1 MKRYWKWARA
11 QWDRVIGWTCVG
23 AGALLTL
30 SGALSVSSAE
40 DQLDQLSYLASGPAI
55 GLFLLG
61 VGAILILT
69 ADQRD
74 EWRKLDEV
82 AELLRQWVAG
92 DAPEPTAEPAPEISL
107 PDTDTDTDTDTGAVA
122 VRAGF
127 PAVAFAGVG
136 ILGGATG
143 VNQSLDQ
150 VSALRWTQ
158 LSAGS
163 LALALVAV
171 VFVHLRG
178 RREIGRGIA
187 GVSAAVAG
195 PSRMLSSGSVS
206 SGSVSS
212 GSGAETPDSGWY
224 VVAGSQRYH
233 AAGCDLLRFSEVR
246 PIPAGEAAGS
256 GLTGCPICR

>member
-1 MKRYWKWARA
+1 
-11 QWDRVIGWTCVG
+11 V
-23 AGALLTL
+23 LTL

-82 AELLRQWVAG
+82 VGLLRQAGAG
-92 DAPEPTAEPAPEISL
+92 DAAEATAEPAAEISL
-107 PDTDTDTDTDTGAVA
+107 PDPGTGAVA

-127 PAVAFAGVG
+127 PAVAVAGVG

-171 VFVHLRG
+171 AFLHLRG
-178 RREIGRGIA
+178 RREIGRGLA
-187 GVSAAVAG
+187 GVAAAVAG
-195 PSRMLSSGSVS
+195 PSGTLT
-206 SGSVSS
+206 GSVSS
-212 GSGAETPDSGWY
+212 GSGSSGSGSSGFGAETPDGGWY
-224 VVAGSQRYH
+224 VVEGSQRYH

-256 GLTGCPICR
+256 GLTRCPICR

>member
-1 MKRYWKWARA
+1 MKRYWKWAVA
-11 QWDRVIGWTCVG
+11 QWDRVIGWTCVAGG
-23 AGALLTL
+23 AVLTL

-40 DQLDQLSYLASGPAI
+40 DQLDQLSYLASGPAV

-82 AELLRQWVAG
+82 AELLRQAG
-92 DAPEPTAEPAPEISL
+92 AGGAPEPTAEPAPEISL
-107 PDTDTDTDTDTGAVA
+107 PDTDTATTGAVA

-127 PAVAFAGVG
+127 PAMAVAGVG

-171 VFVHLRG
+171 TYLHLRG
-178 RREIGRGIA
+178 RREIGRGVA
-187 GVSAAVAG
+187 GVAAAVAG
-195 PSRMLSSGSVS
+195 PSRTLRSRSVS

-212 GSGAETPDSGWY
+212 GSGAETPDGGWY
-224 VVAGSQRYH
+224 VVEGSQRYH

-246 PIPAGEAAGS
+246 PIPADEAAGS